1 MPDDEPQ
8 LPIRALTDT
17 HAHLCSPNFDA
28 DRAEVLERAR
38 AAGVTSVVTV
48 GETLEDARR
57 NLELAEAFP
66 DLVRP
71 AAGLF
76 PTYLDPEL
84 ADSMIAWIREH
95 RDRLVAIGEVGLD
108 HWKVKDEADRELQ
121 REILGRFVELSLE
134 LDLPLNVHSRS
145 AGRATVEFLLE
156 RGARRVQMH
165 AFDGKPGKAQP
176 GAEGGFFFSVPPSVV
191 RSRQKQKLVRFLPLE
206 HLLVET
212 DSPVLGPD
220 RESRNEPANAV
231 VSLRAIAE
239 LKDLSEDEVAEAV
252 VDNTRRM
259 YGAL

>member
-1 MPDDEPQ
+1 MPDDP
-8 LPIRALTDT
+8 PRPPTRSLTDT
-17 HAHLCSPNFDA
+17 HAHLCSPDFDA
-28 DRAEVLERAR
+28 DRAEVLARAR
-38 AAGVTSVVTV
+38 AAGVTSVVAV
-48 GETLEDARR
+48 GETLEDAHR
-57 NLELAEAFP
+57 NLELADAFP

-76 PTYLDPEL
+76 PTHLDLEQTEAL
-84 ADSMIAWIREH
+84 IGWIREH

-108 HWKVKDEADRELQ
+108 HWQVKDEEDRDLQ

-134 LDLPLNVHSRS
+134 LDLPLNVHSRA

-176 GAEGGFFFSVPPSVV
+176 GAEAGFFFSVPPSVV
-191 RSRQKQKLVRFLPLE
+191 RSRQKQKLVRFLPLDR
-206 HLLVET
+206 LLVET

-220 RESRNEPANAV
+220 RESRNEPANAA

-239 LKDLSEDEVAEAV
+239 IKGLSEDQVAEAV
-252 VDNTRRM
+252 VENTRRL
-259 YGAL
+259 YGIP